1 MDRLHPLVSR
11 YPESWI
17 ESQVRNNI
25 EQIDATLLPSPLY
38 GQVPQFAAGE
48 RGVLDI
54 LAVDR
59 SGRLAIVEVKAA
71 QDIHLPLQA
80 LDYWMR
86 VKWHLE
92 RGEFSGRGY
101 FPGVELR
108 QDPPRLL
115 LVAPALDFH
124 PSNETVLR
132 FFRRDIEVERIG
144 VGIEWRQEL
153 RVMFRSS
160 LPVCPSPFSTR

>member
-1 MDRLHPLVSR
+1 
-11 YPESWI
+11 
-17 ESQVRNNI
+17 
-25 EQIDATLLPSPLY
+25 
-38 GQVPQFAAGE
+38 
-48 RGVLDI
+48 
-54 LAVDR
+54 
-59 SGRLAIVEVKAA
+59 VKASR
-71 QDIHLPLQA
+71 DIHLPLQA

-92 RGEFSGRGY
+92 RGEFAGRGY

-108 QDPPRLL
+108 ADPPRLL

-132 FFRRDIEVERIG
+132 FFSREVEVERIG

-153 RVMFRSS
+153 RVMFRSPA
-160 LPVCPSPFSTR
+160 LVCRSPFSTR